1 MVSIAVEPPTQIQ
14 LGMALYPPLVVSCPK
29 DQYSF
34 FQVMLVDS
42 HGGAVDSGSLQGTL
56 SMSPQALETSKY
68 GGRDPKDFAIFPDL
82 VIGRSGTY
90 TIRVNA
96 YHINYQEYPPTVLHK
111 AVVSTREIQV
121 HSSAITE
128 GRPSNRH
135 PHSAHE
141 EATLLSMLSEAGF
154 PTGSKDSSHFYSE
167 AEETNS
173 C

>member
-14 LGMALYPPLVVSCPK
+14 PGMALYPPLVVSCPK

-34 FQVMLVDS
+34 FQVMLVDP
-42 HGGAVDSGSLQGTL
+42 HGGAVDSGPLQGTL
-56 SMSPQALETSKY
+56 SMSPQVLEISKY

-96 YHINYQEYPPTVLHK
+96 YHVNYQENPPTMLHK

-121 HSSAITE
+121 HSSAIIE
-128 GRPSNRH
+128 GQPS
-135 PHSAHE
+135 HE

-167 AEETNS
+167 TEETNG